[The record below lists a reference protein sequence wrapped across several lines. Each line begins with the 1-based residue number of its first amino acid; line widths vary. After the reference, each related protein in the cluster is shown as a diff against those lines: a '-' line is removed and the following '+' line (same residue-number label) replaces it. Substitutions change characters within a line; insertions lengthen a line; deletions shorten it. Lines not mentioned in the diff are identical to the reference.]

1 MEEDKENALIID
13 GGTLAHILTNATATD
28 KTFSF
33 KTSKFYLSSAN
44 FCFPWTFY
52 KVQGEPSITFY

>member
-44 FCFPWTFY
+44 FCFP
-52 KVQGEPSITFY
+52 